1 MWTKRDSDTGAVLPP
16 DEPMDPDD
24 LDEEWDDDYEPK
36 RPQSRDDLDYE
47 DDDIY

>member
-1 MWTKRDSDTGAVLPP
+1 MWTKRDSITGAVLPP
-16 DEPMDPDD
+16 DEPD

-36 RPQSRDDLDYE
+36 RPQSRDELDFE